1 MLLAIDTST
10 SVASVALYGRLAPDR
25 EQTGV
30 LAEITWRAGQRH
42 TTQLLP
48 RVEQML
54 ADAGAA
60 LANLVGVG
68 VALGPGSFNG
78 IRVGVSTAKLLAV
91 SLGVPLVGVSTLAAT
106 AFAHRESAAMASLAS
121 GRPGWIR
128 PIDDAGRG
136 QISTALYRVE
146 RDARSLQPGDQLEV
160 EAPHIAELADVISDA
175 ASRDGAVLVCGEV
188 RAEWAAELTRQAPA
202 GVVIAS
208 PSATFRRAG
217 ALAALCW
224 QHYQA
229 GHADDPATLQAI
241 YLRRPPVLERESL
254 PELG

>member
-10 SVASVALYGRLAPDR
+10 SVASVALFGRLAPDR
-25 EQTGV
+25 DQTGV

-48 RVEQML
+48 RVEQAL

-60 LANLVGVG
+60 LTDLAGVG

-106 AFAHRESAAMASLAS
+106 AFAFREAAALASLAS
-121 GRPGWIR
+121 GETAWIR

-136 QISTALYRVE
+136 QIATALYRAA
-146 RDARSLQPGDQLEV
+146 RDAGSLQPGDLVEV
-160 EAPHIAELADVISDA
+160 EPPRIAELSDVVSDA
-175 ASRDGAVLVCGEV
+175 AARGGAVLVCGEV
-188 RAEWAAELTRQAPA
+188 RPEWAAVLAGEAPA
-202 GVVIAS
+202 RVVVAS
-208 PSATFRRAG
+208 ESAAFRRAG

-224 QHYQA
+224 KRLSA
-229 GHADDPATLQAI
+229 GLTDDPATLQAI
-241 YLRRPPVLERESL
+241 YLRRPPVLERVSL